1 MPWYKTGTVSVVQN
15 SNAVIGTGT
24 AFIANS
30 RVGDGFRGPDG
41 GWYEVANI
49 ASDTAL
55 SISPNYQGATN
66 AAGGYALAPLQGYVK
81 DSADALRALVNQF
94 GGVLAVLGND
104 PTQSGVRQAL
114 NLSTTDGLPE
124 GSTNKYLTN
133 SRVLAVPLTGIDLI
147 TPGAVIA
154 TDTIIKAL
162 GKLQASKADLVGTN
176 KAVAIE
182 QGGTGAKTAKDARAA
197 LGATGPKN
205 LLLNPRF
212 RVNQRGYASGAAAT
226 AGQYTLDRW
235 KVTVAG
241 QSLVFAASGA
251 GFRATFPAGGCDQVI
266 LGENV
271 RGGVYT
277 LSWVG
282 TAVGKV
288 NGVTVANGGQTAS
301 LPAGANIT
309 INLSG
314 GWAEDVMFQLGSV
327 ATSPDDQGYAAE
339 LFDCQYYGWS
349 LSPSVAGQPVCS
361 VTFTYSNYLAIGAL
375 KFPRAM
381 RVNPTVSFLAGSPPS
396 FTVTGGG
403 GGGIALDNLQVAA
416 IGKESCFLGAAIS
429 TSFAIGYSTLLCF
442 GAFPNLFFSAEV

>member
-1 MPWYKTGTVSVVQN
+1 MPWYKSGTVSVTQN
-15 SNAVIGTGT
+15 SNAVIGAGT

-30 RVGDGFRGPDG
+30 RVGDAFRGPDG
-41 GWYEVANI
+41 GWYEVTNI
-49 ASDTAL
+49 ASDTAM
-55 SISPNYQGATN
+55 SIAPPYLGVTNGA
-66 AAGGYALAPLQGYVK
+66 GVYALAPMQGYVK

-104 PTQSGVRQAL
+104 PTQTGVRQAL
-114 NLSTTDGLPE
+114 NLSTADGLAE
-124 GSTNKYLTN
+124 GATNKYLTTP
-133 SRVLAVPLTGIDLI
+133 RVLAVPLTGIDLV
-147 TPGAVIA
+147 TTGAIVA

-182 QGGTGAKTAKDARAA
+182 QGGTGAKTVACARAA

-205 LLLNPRF
+205 LFLNPRF
-212 RVNQRGYASGAAAT
+212 RVNQRGYVSGTAAS
-226 AGQYTLDRW
+226 AGQYTLDRL
-235 KVTVAG
+235 KMTVAG
-241 QSLVFAASGA
+241 QALAFAASGA
-251 GFRATFPAGGCDQVI
+251 GVRATFPAGGCDEVI

-271 RGGVYT
+271 RGGIYT
-277 LSWVG
+277 ISWVG
-282 TAVGKV
+282 TATAKV
-288 NGVTVANGGQTAS
+288 NGVTIANGGQTAS
-301 LPAGANIT
+301 LPAATNIT
-309 INLSG
+309 INLSA

-339 LFDCQYYGWS
+339 LFDCQYYGYA

-361 VTFTYSNYLAIGAL
+361 VTFTYSNYLAVGTL

-381 RVNPTVSFLAGSPPS
+381 RVNPTASFLAGSPAS
-396 FTVTGGG
+396 FTITGGG

-429 TSFAIGYSTLLCF
+429 TSFVMGYGTLLNF
-442 GAFPNLFFSAEV
+442 GSSPNLFFSAEV